1 MVRKLRDIT
10 LYILLFVLAVH
21 PHRSFA
27 EGEAGPPELQAEAGI
42 LMEAQSGQ
50 VLYSRNP
57 DQPMYPAS
65 ITKILTGII
74 AVESG
79 RLNEVVT
86 VSKNAVHAGGTR
98 VYLEEGEQKPLIDLV
113 YGMIINSGNDAAV
126 AVAEHLGGSVEKF
139 SAMMNEKARE
149 LGATNSHFVNPS
161 GMPDEDHVT
170 TARDMALISRYAMQN
185 ATFREIVGTKE
196 YPWEGESWQ
205 PGHIVN
211 HNRLLWEY
219 DGATGVKNGYTEDA
233 QQTFVATSERNGQQ
247 LIAVLLKVPGSA
259 DNMYRDLTT
268 LMDYGHESFA
278 THRLTVDEDSLAGL
292 TVEGKEVTGQF
303 KEDNYYITLP
313 KGASVET
320 VEQDFVLRRVTLP
333 IEKGEEIGGI
343 QLTFDNEVLKSIPV
357 IAANSVAAVSAGGEE
372 ETELAGFPWMLWF
385 ISLLVAFWCLLYF
398 RKQWKQRRRVRARFR
413 DYRSYRG

>member
-1 MVRKLRDIT
+1 
-10 LYILLFVLAVH
+10 AVH

-113 YGMIINSGNDAAV
+113 YGMLINSGNDAAV

-196 YPWEGESWQ
+196 YPREGESWQ
-205 PGHIVN
+205 PGHIVD

-247 LIAVLLKVPGSA
+247 LIAVLLKVP
-259 DNMYRDLTT
+259 
-268 LMDYGHESFA
+268 
-278 THRLTVDEDSLAGL
+278 
-292 TVEGKEVTGQF
+292 
-303 KEDNYYITLP
+303 
-313 KGASVET
+313 
-320 VEQDFVLRRVTLP
+320 
-333 IEKGEEIGGI
+333 
-343 QLTFDNEVLKSIPV
+343 
-357 IAANSVAAVSAGGEE
+357 
-372 ETELAGFPWMLWF
+372 
-385 ISLLVAFWCLLYF
+385 
-398 RKQWKQRRRVRARFR
+398 
-413 DYRSYRG
+413 